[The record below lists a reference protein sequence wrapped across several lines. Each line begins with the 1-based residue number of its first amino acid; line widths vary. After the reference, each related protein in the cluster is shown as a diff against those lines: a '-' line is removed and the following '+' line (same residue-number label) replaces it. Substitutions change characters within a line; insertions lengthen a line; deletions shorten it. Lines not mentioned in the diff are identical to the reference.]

1 MCDHKILNRTSNGFL
16 LFCPK
21 NDMYQLTFNN
31 VTFNLN
37 SYEMLSFQSYLVKI
51 NVDFWEKE
59 YENSIYEKKIPI
71 PTLQSNLIILLNRKE
86 LNELLFL
93 LDYEKYKPLLKSVE
107 IDYKLIFN

>member
-16 LFCPK
+16 LFCSK
-21 NDMYQLTFNN
+21 NDMYQLSFNN

-37 SYEMLSFQSYLVKI
+37 SIEMFSFKSYLDKI
-51 NVDFWEKE
+51 NIDYWEKE

-93 LDYEKYKPLLKSVE
+93 LDYEKCKPLLKSVE